1 MSRITRTALVPYSA
15 VQMYELVRDVESYS
29 EFLPGCVGSAVLR
42 HEAELVEASLELSKG
57 GITQCF
63 TTRNQLVPGE
73 SIEMQLLEGPFKF
86 LHGIWT
92 FKPLG
97 DEGCKVSL
105 DLNFE
110 MSNALFQMTLG
121 AVFEQMTGSMVDA
134 FSQRAKQ
141 IYG

>member
-1 MSRITRTALVPYSA
+1 MSRITRTSLVPYSA
-15 VQMYELVRDVESYS
+15 MQMYELVSDVESYS
-29 EFLPGCVGSAVLR
+29 EFLPGCVGSTVLKS
-42 HEAELVEASLELSKG
+42 EAGLVEASLELSKG
-57 GITQCF
+57 GMIQRF
-63 TTRNQLVPGE
+63 TTRNQMIPGK
-73 SIEMQLLEGPFKF
+73 SIEMQLLEGPFRF
-86 LHGIWT
+86 LHGTWT

-105 DLNFE
+105 DLEFE

>member
-15 VQMYELVRDVESYS
+15 MQMYELVSDVASYS
-29 EFLPGCVGSAVLR
+29 EFLPGCVGSAVL
-42 HEAELVEASLELSKG
+42 EEDGDLVEAALELSKG
-57 GITQCF
+57 GITQRF
-63 TTRNQLVPGE
+63 TTKNRLVAGE
-73 SIEMQLLEGPFKF
+73 SIEMQLLEGPFKY
-86 LHGIWT
+86 LHGTWT

-97 DEGCKVSL
+97 AEGCKVSL
-105 DLNFE
+105 DLEFE

-121 AVFEQMTGSMVDA
+121 AVFEQMTASMVDA

>member
-15 VQMYELVRDVESYS
+15 MQMYKLVSDVESYS
-29 EFLPGCVGSAVLR
+29 EFLPGCVGSAVLKN
-42 HEAELVEASLELSKG
+42 EAELVEASLELSKG
-57 GITQCF
+57 GITQRF
-63 TTRNQLVPGE
+63 TTRNQLVVGE
-73 SIEMQLLEGPFKF
+73 SIEMQLLEGPFKY
-86 LHGIWT
+86 LNGTWT

-97 DEGCKVSL
+97 DEGCKVFL
-105 DLNFE
+105 DLEFE
-110 MSNALFQMTLG
+110 MSSALFQMTLG